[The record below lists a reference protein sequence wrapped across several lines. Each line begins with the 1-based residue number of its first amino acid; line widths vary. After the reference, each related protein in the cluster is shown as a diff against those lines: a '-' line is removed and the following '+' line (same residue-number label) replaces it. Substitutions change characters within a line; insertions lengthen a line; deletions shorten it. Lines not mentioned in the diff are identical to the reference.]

1 MVVDQMDA
9 LAMQNWEHVQVR
21 INSPTTFQ
29 LLMGGKS
36 VGIVRIL
43 PP

>member
-21 INSPTTFQ
+21 INSLIILQ
-29 LLMGGKS
+29 
-36 VGIVRIL
+36 VIDEGICGCVVRVL
-43 PP
+43 AP